1 MFNTVLLRQW
11 TKPTVYFCAFFAAWL
26 VLVGGLWREP
36 ALLTLILA
44 VIALIYFAFLRERN
58 GLLFFAVA
66 AFFGPIGE
74 GTVSATGLWTYYGAT
89 VLGIPYWLPL
99 AWGITAVAIHKY
111 LETVARR
118 ARDPESKELPDA

>member
-1 MFNTVLLRQW
+1 MPNSQLLRQW
-11 TKPTVYFCAFFAAWL
+11 AKPTIYFCAFFAAWL
-26 VLVGGLWREP
+26 ALVGGLWREP
-36 ALLTLILA
+36 ALLTLIL
-44 VIALIYFAFLRERN
+44 VFIALGYFAFLRERN

-89 VLGIPYWLPL
+89 ILGIPYWLPL

-111 LETVARR
+111 LEAVARR
-118 ARDPESKELPDA
+118 APDHADKETPDA